1 MFLIVLRQ
9 IIYKNNV
16 LFTYMRFF
24 QVLFLL
30 FKILSGKL
38 FTKVIQTP
46 IFDSNKICNSHHIV
60 LLKETPF
67 IDNTY
72 EYSELYAVDFSP
84 NDDITDPTIALKIF
98 LGKKVNGK
106 IRMVYF
112 DHIDYYSLI
121 TNPLDKNLLCSIDRI
136 EELDPIIYH
145 KIRCWNPSFQ
155 LYKQNCQHF
164 GRYLCS

>member
-1 MFLIVLRQ
+1 MKL
-9 IIYKNNV
+9 
-16 LFTYMRFF
+16 F
-24 QVLFLL
+24 QVLLL
-30 FKILSGKL
+30 VANVISAKL

-46 IFDSNKICNSHHIV
+46 ILDSNIICNNHHIV

-67 IDNTY
+67 VDGVY
-72 EYSELYAVDFSP
+72 EYSDLYAVDFSP
-84 NDDITDPTIALKIF
+84 TDDITDPNMAWKIL
-98 LGKKVNGK
+98 LGKKVRGK
-106 IRMVYF
+106 IRMIYI

-121 TNPLDKNLLCSIDRI
+121 TNPLDKRTLCSIDRI
-136 EELDPIIYH
+136 EKLDPIIYH